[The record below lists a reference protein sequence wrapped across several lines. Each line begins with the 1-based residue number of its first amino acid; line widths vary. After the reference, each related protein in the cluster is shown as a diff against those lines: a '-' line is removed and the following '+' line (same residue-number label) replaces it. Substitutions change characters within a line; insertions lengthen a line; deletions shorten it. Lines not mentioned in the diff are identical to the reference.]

1 MNNIDLR
8 SIAESRLIS
17 EKALNNEKL
26 EKLSV
31 DEISLVVHDL
41 QVHQIELEM
50 QNEEL
55 LKTQAEL
62 DETKARYFDLYDL
75 APEGYL
81 VVSEEGLILES
92 NLTAAALFGVPRA
105 KMNKQRLSQYIHKED
120 QAQYYRHRKELFRSL
135 TPQECEL
142 RMIRDDG
149 TIFWAHM
156 KATVIM
162 TEGVATCRLIVS
174 DISERMQTELQLK
187 LRTFDLLESQ
197 RIAHLG
203 TWKLKLSTNQV
214 VWSEELYKMYGFDPT
229 IPPPPYTEHMK
240 LFTPESWDK
249 LSTSLENTRT
259 TGTPYELELETK
271 RSDGTNGWMWAR
283 GEAETDAYGN
293 IVSLWGAAQE
303 ITERKEIELA
313 LIKSEE
319 KYKSLVMSMDQGLA
333 LHEIILDAN
342 GTPVDY
348 IFLDI
353 NDSYTR
359 LLGVTRDMCIG
370 KRIKE
375 VMPQVEQY
383 WIDIFGKVALTGEP
397 SYYENL
403 LATTGR
409 YYSTYAYSPKKNQF
423 AVLVT
428 DIDDRV
434 RREEEIEYLSY
445 HDQLTGLC
453 NRRFYEEELKRLDT
467 ERNLPLTIAMGDIN
481 GLKLINDSF
490 GHQVGDEQLKKVAEV
505 LKGCCRADD
514 IIARIGG
521 DEFVII
527 LPKTDTPEAEKLI
540 VRINNFTSKNKVE
553 NLDISISFGYETKTK
568 KAQKIEDVFKG
579 AEDHMYRHKLYESA
593 SIKNKMI
600 EIIMNTLFEKN
611 PREMLH
617 SKRVSEICE
626 FIAKC
631 LNFGNDDILETKL
644 AGLMHDIGKIGIEE
658 KVLSSTGKLN
668 EEEWKEIKRHS
679 EVGYRIL
686 SSSNEFSE
694 IADHVLAH
702 HERWDGAGYPKR
714 LKGEEISIQARIIAI
729 ADSFD
734 AMIGERTY
742 KQALSV
748 EEALEEIRRCAGTQF
763 DPEIAK
769 VFVTQYKGSDANI
782 S

>member
-1 MNNIDLR
+1 
-8 SIAESRLIS
+8 
-17 EKALNNEKL
+17 
-26 EKLSV
+26 
-31 DEISLVVHDL
+31 
-41 QVHQIELEM
+41 
-50 QNEEL
+50 
-55 LKTQAEL
+55 
-62 DETKARYFDLYDL
+62 
-75 APEGYL
+75 
-81 VVSEEGLILES
+81 
-92 NLTAAALFGVPRA
+92 
-105 KMNKQRLSQYIHKED
+105 
-120 QAQYYRHRKELFRSL
+120 
-135 TPQECEL
+135 
-142 RMIRDDG
+142 
-149 TIFWAHM
+149 
-156 KATVIM
+156 
-162 TEGVATCRLIVS
+162 
-174 DISERMQTELQLK
+174 
-187 LRTFDLLESQ
+187 
-197 RIAHLG
+197 
-203 TWKLKLSTNQV
+203 
-214 VWSEELYKMYGFDPT
+214 
-229 IPPPPYTEHMK
+229 
-240 LFTPESWDK
+240 
-249 LSTSLENTRT
+249 
-259 TGTPYELELETK
+259 
-271 RSDGTNGWMWAR
+271 
-283 GEAETDAYGN
+283 
-293 IVSLWGAAQE
+293 
-303 ITERKEIELA
+303 
-313 LIKSEE
+313 
-319 KYKSLVMSMDQGLA
+319 
-333 LHEIILDAN
+333 
-342 GTPVDY
+342 
-348 IFLDI
+348 
-353 NDSYTR
+353 
-359 LLGVTRDMCIG
+359 
-370 KRIKE
+370 
-375 VMPQVEQY
+375 
-383 WIDIFGKVALTGEP
+383 
-397 SYYENL
+397 
-403 LATTGR
+403 
-409 YYSTYAYSPKKNQF
+409 
-423 AVLVT
+423 
-428 DIDDRV
+428 
-434 RREEEIEYLSY
+434 LSY
-445 HDQLTGLC
+445 HDQLTGLY

-734 AMIGERTY
+734 VMIGERTY